1 MWLRKEAVMQKVIQ
15 NANFG
20 QNLKKIRS
28 ERRLFQNDLVSR
40 MQTLGSTISR
50 SGYSRIELGTRNIK
64 VTDLVAFQQV
74 CNVDFA
80 EFFKGIE
87 PHE

>member
-1 MWLRKEAVMQKVIQ
+1 MQKVIQ

-28 ERRLFQNDLVSR
+28 ERRLFQNDLVGR
-40 MQTLGSTISR
+40 MQVLGSTISR

-64 VTDLVAFQQV
+64 VTDLVALQQV
-74 CNVDFA
+74 YNVDFA
-80 EFFKGIE
+80 EFFKGIKPCE
-87 PHE
+87 